1 MISDSVLNVQCIKFE
16 SVVRNFLLLFFDT
29 IKLMLVFVY
38 SGHHAARSRYN
49 YQGIT

>member
-1 MISDSVLNVQCIKFE
+1 MYSVSNLKVKA
-16 SVVRNFLLLFFDT
+16 VVRNFLLLFFDT